1 MKDCVKKC
9 LGELIV
15 SCQAYEDT
23 PMYGPVHIRAFVLS
37 AVLGGAKVLRCCWKQ
52 DIEAVRDIEGLTII
66 GISKVFKENGTD
78 DDIFITPT
86 FEDAKEVIE
95 AGADIIALDA
105 RITPKRGKDELL
117 SLLKQIHESYP
128 NVGIMADCKTYEEG
142 VFAAE
147 SGYVDIV
154 ATTLSGM
161 GKELHHPD
169 YKLIRK
175 FKENLN
181 LPINAEGH
189 VWELGDLDLV
199 NAAGADMV
207 TVGSAITRP
216 HLITQRFTDYY
227 KQITNE

>member
-1 MKDCVKKC
+1 
-9 LGELIV
+9 
-15 SCQAYEDT
+15 
-23 PMYGPVHIRAFVLS
+23 
-37 AVLGGAKVLRCCWKQ
+37 
-52 DIEAVRDIEGLTII
+52 
-66 GISKVFKENGTD
+66 
-78 DDIFITPT
+78 
-86 FEDAKEVIE
+86 
-95 AGADIIALDA
+95 
-105 RITPKRGKDELL
+105 
-117 SLLKQIHESYP
+117 
-128 NVGIMADCKTYEEG
+128 
-142 VFAAE
+142 
-147 SGYVDIV
+147 
-154 ATTLSGM
+154 M